1 MPEEAS
7 GGGTEGPS
15 RQTAILL
22 IAGLSLLAA
31 VLLVIFVLRLSQKP
45 GAKVNL
51 GSDEFTM
58 GRATAFAPLVATNG
72 PLIFPPPHGRHLTL
86 YVQHLGT
93 DARKGWLAFDAHD
106 PAQPAPCL
114 VRWQPA
120 AQVFVDPCDQARF
133 PADGQGLAQYSAKV
147 NKSGDVIVDLRQPV
161 PPGSA
166 SSTTTV
172 S

>member
-1 MPEEAS
+1 VPEEAS
-7 GGGTEGPS
+7 GGGPEGPS

-22 IAGLSLLAA
+22 IAGLAVLAA

-51 GSDEFTM
+51 GADEFTM
-58 GRATAFAPLVATNG
+58 GRAAAFAPLVATNG
-72 PLIFPPPHGRHLTL
+72 PLIFPPPHGTHLTL
-86 YVQHLGT
+86 YVQHLGA
-93 DARKGWLAFDAHD
+93 DVKKGWLAFDAHD
-106 PAQPAPCL
+106 PAQPARCL

-120 AQVFVDPCDQARF
+120 GQDFIDPCDQARF
-133 PADGQGLAQYSAKV
+133 PADGQGLVQYSAQV

-166 SSTTTV
+166 STTTTIA
-172 S
+172 